1 MKDNI
6 KMKGKLKIV
15 LRDKD
20 GNIKDKRE
28 VNNLVVDAGKDY
40 IAQRMSGDSS
50 SSVASVMSHMAVGT
64 GSTSAAAGDTTLGTE
79 LDRNALDSTTVTDND
94 VVYVATYA
102 AGDATGSLTEAGIFN
117 ASTGGD
123 MLCRTVFPTVTKGA
137 SDSLSIS
144 WTVTVG

>member
-6 KMKGKLKIV
+6 SMKGKLKIV

-20 GNIKDKRE
+20 GKVKDQRE
-28 VNNLVVDAGKDY
+28 VKNLVVDTGKDY
-40 IAQRMSGDSS
+40 IASRMEGTSS
-50 SSVASVMSHMAVGT
+50 SVMSHMALGT
-64 GSTSAAAGDTTLGTE
+64 GTTAAAQGDTTLETE

-94 VVYVATYA
+94 VTYVATYA
-102 AGDATGSLTEAGIFN
+102 AGDATGAITEAGILN
-117 ASTGGD
+117 NSTGGD
-123 MLCRTVFPTVTKGA
+123 LLCRTVFPVVNKGA

>member
-6 KMKGKLKIV
+6 SMKGKLKIV

-20 GNIKDKRE
+20 GKIKEQRE
-28 VNNLVVDAGKDY
+28 VKNLVVDTGKDY
-40 IAQRMSGDSS
+40 IASRIEGTSS
-50 SSVASVMSHMAVGT
+50 AVMSHMALGT
-64 GSTSAAAGDTTLGTE
+64 GTTAAAQGDTALETE

-94 VVYVATYA
+94 VTYVATYA
-102 AGDATGSLTEAGIFN
+102 AGDATGAITEAGILN
-117 ASTGGD
+117 NSTGGD
-123 MLCRTVFPTVTKGA
+123 LLCRTVFPVVNKGA